1 MEAQTDTQTYLE
13 QGKRLLAQGQGREA
27 AIAYA
32 HAAQLE
38 PDNPV
43 ARLGLAEANLA
54 LGNYDIVRT
63 ASHHVQRLEPA
74 DGIESMVAQALL
86 DVLDKRYD
94 SALQQV
100 DAVNAQNPGLAYVHA
115 LRSYLLRLKKQ
126 DYDANLARARAARLS
141 FGGRFENIF
150 PAAEPV
156 PSAYAGRPTYP
167 PTPTNDNPNPYT
179 TGYTGPTS
187 PIEQGDRINPIEDNP
202 YTSRSTPSPQQVQQ
216 PQPRQEREPVPPW
229 TPPGPMRRQMIRT
242 RFALSQYPSLV
253 TYALIAINV
262 IVWVL
267 SLLDPNIVAAGIQ
280 DNGAILSGEYWR
292 LLTAMF
298 LHAGIFHIGFNM
310 LSLYFIGRGVEIFY
324 GKWRY
329 LVIYFVSGILG
340 GLSYLAYYGLFLHT
354 FGPDALGASGA
365 IFGVFGAFG
374 VFFIVN
380 RRALGVYGRG
390 AISNWIFWLGLN
402 IVYGLLPGSA
412 IAVQAHIGGLIVGM
426 LLGFLLVPRLNNR
439 RRI

>member
-1 MEAQTDTQTYLE
+1 MEAQTDMQTYLE
-13 QGKRLLAQGQGREA
+13 QGRRLLAQGQGREA

-38 PDNPV
+38 PENPV

-54 LGNYDIVRT
+54 LGNYEIVRT
-63 ASHHVQRLEPA
+63 ASRHVQQLEPA
-74 DGIESMVAQALL
+74 DGIESMTAQALL
-86 DVLDKRYD
+86 DVLDKNYD
-94 SALQQV
+94 HALQQV
-100 DAVNAQNPGLAYVHA
+100 NAINAQNPGIAYVHA
-115 LRSYLLRLKKQ
+115 LRSYLLRLQKQ

-141 FGGRFENIF
+141 YGGRFESVF

-156 PSAYAGRPTYP
+156 PSAYANRPTYP
-167 PTPTNDNPNPYT
+167 ATPTTNPAPYT
-179 TGYTGPTS
+179 GGYTGQADS
-187 PIEQGDRINPIEDNP
+187 ADRTDRANRVEDNP
-202 YTSRSTPSPQQVQQ
+202 YSARNASSPQQTQQ
-216 PQPRQEREPVPPW
+216 AQPRQEREQVPAW
-229 TPPGPMRRQMIRT
+229 TPPSRMRRQMIRT
-242 RFALSQYPSLV
+242 RFALSQYPSLI
-253 TYALIAINV
+253 TYTLIAINV
-262 IVWVL
+262 IVWVI
-267 SLLDPNIVAAGIQ
+267 SLLDPNIVIAGIQ
-280 DNGAILSGEYWR
+280 DNGAILNGEYWR
-292 LLTAMF
+292 IFTAMF
-298 LHAGIFHIGFNM
+298 LHDGIFHIGFNM

-340 GLSYLAYYGLFLHT
+340 GLAYFAYYVFFLHT
-354 FGPDALGASGA
+354 TGPDALGASGA

-402 IVYGLLPGSA
+402 LVYGLLPGSQIA
-412 IAVQAHIGGLIVGM
+412 IQAHIGGLIIGM